1 MWKPDWVKVLGDN
14 KVNISCSVEKG
25 KVLKLLC
32 CSDEHGIDATGSYG
46 GDCAEIQLERIN
58 VYFNE
63 ASGGK
68 YVPRVN
74 NRQLDA
80 EKWQRKKERC
90 ACFN

>member
-14 KVNISCSVEKG
+14 KVNISCSVEEE

-68 YVPRVN
+68 YVPRVKN
-74 NRQLDA
+74 LTA
-80 EKWQRKKERC
+80 
-90 ACFN
+90 